1 MRYALRLMDW
11 SIGFMQDV
19 DRDEI
24 LSMRVYQSEIFLP
37 QKFID
42 V

>member
-1 MRYALRLMDW
+1 MRHELRLMDW

-24 LSMRVYQSEIFLP
+24 LSMRVYHQNILTTNNS
-37 QKFID
+37 
-42 V
+42 